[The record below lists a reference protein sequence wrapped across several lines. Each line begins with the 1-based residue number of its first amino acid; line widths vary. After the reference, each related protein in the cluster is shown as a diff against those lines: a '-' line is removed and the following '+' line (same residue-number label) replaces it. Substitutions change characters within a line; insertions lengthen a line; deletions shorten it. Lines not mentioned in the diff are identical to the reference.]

1 MTFGGI
7 LMKRLFSKMAKKKQ
21 KVEFC
26 QKNLYRFLKEE
37 DVPYYEEFFKNPIIS
52 YNEYLCQ
59 SKCEICTKHP
69 YAMVNGRIIIANS
82 TQELLD
88 KMREIV

>member
-1 MTFGGI
+1 
-7 LMKRLFSKMAKKKQ
+7 MAKTKL

-26 QKNLYRFLKEE
+26 QKNLDRFLKEE
-37 DVPYYEEFFKNPIIS
+37 DVPYYEEFFKNPNIS
-52 YNEYLCQ
+52 YKEYQCQ
-59 SKCEICTKHP
+59 SKCEICMKHT
-69 YAMVNGRIIIANS
+69 YANVNGQMIIANS